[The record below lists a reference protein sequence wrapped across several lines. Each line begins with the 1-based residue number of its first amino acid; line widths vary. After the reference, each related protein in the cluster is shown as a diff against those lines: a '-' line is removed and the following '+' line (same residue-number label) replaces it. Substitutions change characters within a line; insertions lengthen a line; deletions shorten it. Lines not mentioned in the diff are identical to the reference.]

1 MSDPSLKVCTICKD
15 PKDIN
20 DFNKKK
26 RSPDGRQPHCREC
39 NKKASRKYYS
49 DNKTHH
55 KTVTYKRKT
64 DQRQETQKFVLGYLK
79 EHPCVDCGEK
89 DLVVLDF
96 DHVRG
101 KKFRGISQMVR
112 HGNSL
117 DLIKLEIEKCD
128 VRCANC
134 HRRKT
139 AKDFSWHSYNG
150 SIVLADSTTAF

>member
-1 MSDPSLKVCTICKD
+1 MTEPRLKVCTICKD
-15 PKDIN
+15 PKDIE

-39 NKKASRKYYS
+39 NRKASKRYYA
-49 DNKTHH
+49 DNKEHH
-55 KTVTYKRKT
+55 KNIVYKRKT
-64 DQRQETQKFVLGYLK
+64 DQREETQKFVLNYLK
-79 EHPCVDCGEK
+79 EHPCVDCEEK
-89 DLVVLDF
+89 DPVVLDF

-101 KKFRGISQMVR
+101 KKFRGICQMVR

-117 DLIKLEIEKCD
+117 DLIKLEIEKCE

-139 AKDFSWHSYNG
+139 AKDFKYYNYVNG
-150 SIVLADSTTAF
+150 FVV